1 MLWILTCTALIVVA
15 LFVLSRVLNRPRIE
29 LTLPTRRAALPPCT
43 IRVIAGADD
52 VAACESI
59 YRRNEPG
66 RFPDAARG
74 DFLAHIRS
82 RDKAL
87 FLVAEVDGAIAGF
100 GGITMDR
107 KAKLEVAHLVY
118 GMVDP
123 AHQRRG
129 IGTALLLARLAVL
142 PAPRRWWTVLF
153 VPIAGSE
160 SFYRRFGFQYGMTT
174 VTAAIGIGDVYRA
187 ALTRERQAE
196 CIAVL
201 GERLRVAPLGKS
213 YIPGLGTVRYGE
225 KMKAS
230 AS

>member
-1 MLWILTCTALIVVA
+1 MLWILIVTGLVVGA
-15 LFVLSRVLNRPRIE
+15 LFGLSKVLNHPRIE
-29 LTLPTRRAALPPCT
+29 LTVPERRAALPPCT
-43 IRVIAGADD
+43 IRALAGADD
-52 VAACESI
+52 VEACESI
-59 YRRNEPG
+59 YQRNEPG
-66 RFPDAARG
+66 RFPEAARS

-87 FLVAEVDGAIAGF
+87 FLVAEVDGAIVGF

-107 KAKLEVAHLVY
+107 KGKLEVAHLVY

-129 IGTALLLARLAVL
+129 IGTALLLARIAML

-160 SFYRRFGFQYGMTT
+160 SFYQRFGFQYRLTT
-174 VTAAIGIGDVYRA
+174 ATAAGDIGDLYRA

-196 CIAVL
+196 CFAVL
-201 GERLRVAPLGKS
+201 GDRLRVAALGKT
-213 YIPGLGTVRYGE
+213 YIPGLGTIH
-225 KMKAS
+225 A
-230 AS
+230 